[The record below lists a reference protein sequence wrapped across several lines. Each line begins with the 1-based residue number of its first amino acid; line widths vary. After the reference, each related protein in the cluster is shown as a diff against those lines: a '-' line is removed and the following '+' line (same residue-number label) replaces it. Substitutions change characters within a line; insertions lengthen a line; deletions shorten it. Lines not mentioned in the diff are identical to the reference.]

1 MAEVAEI
8 LAAGAVLWRWPDR
21 SVKVEVEVALV
32 HRPRYDDWSLPK
44 GKLEPGES
52 IWAAAVRE
60 VAEETGCPAF
70 LGRHLGQLRYP
81 VSHPVPA
88 TKVVEYFAARVAGPG
103 EFRPSNEVDALRWL
117 PVADADGLLS
127 YDGDREILRSF
138 GALPAD
144 LTTLPLVRHAKAGD
158 RSSWDGPDDL
168 RPLTPSGY
176 KQAAALHALLPLFGV
191 DRVHSAPFVRC
202 VQTVQ
207 GIADDV
213 DRPIIM
219 ESLLSERGY
228 LPNPAAAITRFQAIA
243 AAGGTPVV
251 CSQGGVIPDLL
262 SRLAKES
269 GLTLPSTRA
278 AKGSAWLLSLSPDP
292 HPQLLAADYIPK
304 P

>member
-1 MAEVAEI
+1 MATVADV
-8 LAAGAVLWRWPDR
+8 LAAGAVLWHRR
-21 SVKVEVEVALV
+21 SDSATVEVALV

-60 VAEETGCPAF
+60 VAEETGYPAF
-70 LGRHLGQLRYP
+70 LGRHLGQRRYP
-81 VSHPVPA
+81 VSQPVPA
-88 TKVVEYFAARVAGPG
+88 TKVVDYFAARVAGPG
-103 EFRPSNEVDALRWL
+103 EFRPSKEVDALRWL
-117 PVADADGLLS
+117 PVADADGMLS
-127 YDGDREILRSF
+127 YPGDREILRAF

-168 RPLTPSGY
+168 RPLSSSGRR
-176 KQAAALHALLPLFGV
+176 QTAALDALLPLFGV
-191 DRVHSAPFVRC
+191 DRVHSAPLVRC

-207 GIADDV
+207 ALADELPT
-213 DRPIIM
+213 PILL
-219 ESLLSERGY
+219 EPLLSEPGY
-228 LPNPAAAITRFQAIA
+228 LPNPAAAVARFRSIA
-243 AAGGTPVV
+243 TAGGTPVV

-269 GLTLPSTRA
+269 GLTLPDPHA
-278 AKGSAWLLSLSPDP
+278 AKGSAWILSLSPDP
-292 HPQLLAADYIPK
+292 HPQLLAADYIHK

>member
-1 MAEVAEI
+1 
-8 LAAGAVLWRWPDR
+8 
-21 SVKVEVEVALV
+21 V

-60 VAEETGCPAF
+60 VAEETGYPAF

-81 VSHPVPA
+81 VSEPVPA

-103 EFRPSNEVDALRWL
+103 EFRPSKEVDALRWL
-117 PVADADGLLS
+117 PVAAADASLS
-127 YDGDREILRSF
+127 YHGDREILRSF
-138 GALPAD
+138 VALPAD

-158 RSSWDGPDDL
+158 RSSWDGPDEL

-191 DRVHSAPFVRC
+191 DRVHSAPLVRC

-207 GIADDV
+207 AIADELHT
-213 DRPIIM
+213 PIIR
-219 ESLLSERGY
+219 EPLLSEDGY
-228 LPNPAAAITRFQAIA
+228 LPNPPAGFARFQAIA
-243 AAGGTPVV
+243 ASGGTPVV

-269 GLTLPSTRA
+269 GVTLPHTRA
-278 AKGSAWLLSLSPDP
+278 AKGSAWILFLSKDP